1 MKSILMDPRY
11 EIIGNYILP
20 ENVYICSPTAE
31 DDDTYEELFEYLENT
46 GKFDKER

>member
-20 ENVYICSPTAE
+20 ENVYICSPTAL
-31 DDDTYEELFEYLENT
+31 DDDTY
-46 GKFDKER
+46 